1 MFTGIV
7 EERGTVREVR
17 LGRLSVACRT
27 VTTDAEIG
35 ASIAVNGVCLTV
47 VGRSAEHLEFDVSE
61 ETRRRTS
68 LSRLSVGDPVNL
80 ERPLTLS
87 SRLGGHLVLGH
98 VDGVGEV
105 AAIQPDREGAWLSV
119 RAPRAVHRYLVEKGS
134 VCVDGISLT
143 VAGLD
148 GDAFSV
154 AVIPHT
160 LDVTTL
166 GSAREGDLVNLE
178 VDVIA
183 KYVDALLE
191 KGRS

>member
-1 MFTGIV
+1 M
-7 EERGTVREVR
+7 
-17 LGRLSVACRT
+17 
-27 VTTDAEIG
+27 
-35 ASIAVNGVCLTV
+35 
-47 VGRSAEHLEFDVSE
+47 
-61 ETRRRTS
+61 
-68 LSRLSVGDPVNL
+68 
-80 ERPLTLS
+80 
-87 SRLGGHLVLGH
+87 
-98 VDGVGEV
+98 
-105 AAIQPDREGAWLSV
+105 SV
-119 RAPRAVHRYLVEKGS
+119 RAPGAVRRYLVEKGS

-143 VAGLD
+143 IAGLD

-191 KGRS
+191 RGRS